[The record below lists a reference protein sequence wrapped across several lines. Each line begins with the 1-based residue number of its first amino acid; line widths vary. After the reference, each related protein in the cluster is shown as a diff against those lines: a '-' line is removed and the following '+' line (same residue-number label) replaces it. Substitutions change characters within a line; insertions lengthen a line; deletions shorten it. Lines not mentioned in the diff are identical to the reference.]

1 MWSDAIISFFINT
14 KESETALDK
23 LQKKFDQTVGA
34 ISGAIVGGL
43 GLKSISDFYDET
55 VKLINL
61 SERWNLPVEQVSQF
75 ANAFALFGGDAEG
88 AIAAIEKFQ
97 QMANSLNLR
106 SSGPLRELSA
116 VIGTNL
122 QRKDYLGVI
131 EAIRSQYQKLSN
143 SPNGRNAQV
152 EIMNMLGVDDI
163 AMQRLLK
170 ASNKEWVEILEK
182 ARKFGVVNEKSA
194 AAIKKFDQT
203 LKTIRQAFKAIAGAG
218 IEKIIPVF
226 EKLSVWLEKIALLSD
241 DTKAKIVGMLG
252 IFTLLGPAVK
262 LISLLFSTFFSKLNL
277 LLFGASWAFMK
288 LYEDYTDWKNGLESS
303 INWGAVIS
311 GLEKINEF
319 IEANIGWWELLD
331 TTLNA
336 VIAAK
341 AANYIM
347 NLNNMST
354 AVKGLS
360 LSLKGALSWLV
371 LLYEAW
377 HFGKKLGGWTAE
389 QWFDKKFGGYDYA
402 GAYEQ
407 MQQGKL
413 KPTAKRGIA
422 SQPHFIPRGEPEAVA
437 RSYQSSQITNNAN
450 RTVTDNRSFVVNNYG
465 VQRAEDT
472 ITPVRSIAYN
482 TMTPVKGI

>member
-241 DTKAKIVGMLG
+241 DTKAKILAILG
-252 IFTLLGPAVK
+252 VFTLLGPAIK
-262 LISLLFSTFFSKLNL
+262 LIGLIFSTFFSPL
-277 LLFGASWAFMK
+277 
-288 LYEDYTDWKNGLESS
+288 
-303 INWGAVIS
+303 
-311 GLEKINEF
+311 
-319 IEANIGWWELLD
+319 
-331 TTLNA
+331 TLG
-336 VIAAK
+336 IAA
-341 AANYIM
+341 
-347 NLNNMST
+347 
-354 AVKGLS
+354 V
-360 LSLKGALSWLV
+360 
-371 LLYEAW
+371 
-377 HFGKKLGGWTAE
+377 
-389 QWFDKKFGGYDYA
+389 
-402 GAYEQ
+402 
-407 MQQGKL
+407 
-413 KPTAKRGIA
+413 
-422 SQPHFIPRGEPEAVA
+422 
-437 RSYQSSQITNNAN
+437 
-450 RTVTDNRSFVVNNYG
+450 
-465 VQRAEDT
+465 
-472 ITPVRSIAYN
+472 
-482 TMTPVKGI
+482 

>member
-241 DTKAKIVGMLG
+241 DTKAKILAILG
-252 IFTLLGPAVK
+252 VFTLLGPAIK
-262 LISLLFSTFFSKLNL
+262 LIGLIFSTFFSPLTLGIAAVAGAIYLLYKNWDKVTQAFNNFLAERPRLQEFFNIIGAGFRGIGNAVKWLSDNFDSWFPKLSKSIEL
-277 LLFGASWAFMK
+277 TFKLFKWFSQ
-288 LYEDYTDWKNGLESS
+288 
-303 INWGAVIS
+303 V
-311 GLEKINEF
+311 LEKITGF
-319 IEANIGWWELLD
+319 VWDIG
-331 TTLNA
+331 NA
-336 VIAAK
+336 IGDVAF
-341 AANYIM
+341 
-347 NLNNMST
+347 
-354 AVKGLS
+354 GLTS
-360 LSLKGALSWLV
+360 NS
-371 LLYEAW
+371 
-377 HFGKKLGGWTAE
+377 
-389 QWFDKKFGGYDYA
+389 YDYK
-402 GAYEQ
+402 GAYEKMKRGELQ
-407 MQQGKL
+407 
-413 KPTAKRGIA
+413 PTAKRGIA

-472 ITPVRSIAYN
+472 ITPIRSIAYN

>member
-241 DTKAKIVGMLG
+241 DTKAKILAILG
-252 IFTLLGPAVK
+252 VFTLLGPAIK
-262 LISLLFSTFFSKLNL
+262 LIGLIFSTFFSPLTLGIAAVAGAIYLLYKNWDKVTQAFNNFLAERPRLQEFFNIIGAGFRGIGNAVKWLSDNFDSWFPKLSKSIEL
-277 LLFGASWAFMK
+277 TFKLFKWFSQ
-288 LYEDYTDWKNGLESS
+288 
-303 INWGAVIS
+303 V
-311 GLEKINEF
+311 LEKITGFVWDISN
-319 IEANIGWWELLD
+319 AIGD
-331 TTLNA
+331 VA
-336 VIAAK
+336 F
-341 AANYIM
+341 
-347 NLNNMST
+347 
-354 AVKGLS
+354 GLTS
-360 LSLKGALSWLV
+360 NS
-371 LLYEAW
+371 
-377 HFGKKLGGWTAE
+377 
-389 QWFDKKFGGYDYA
+389 YDYK
-402 GAYEQ
+402 GAYEKMKRGELQ
-407 MQQGKL
+407 
-413 KPTAKRGIA
+413 PTAKRGIA

-472 ITPVRSIAYN
+472 ITPIRSIAYN

>member
-241 DTKAKIVGMLG
+241 DTKAKILAILG
-252 IFTLLGPAVK
+252 AFTLLGPAIK
-262 LISLLFSTFFSKLNL
+262 LIGLIFSTFFSPLTLGIAAAAGAIYLLYKNWDRVTQAFNNFLAERPRLQEFFNIIGAGFRGIGNAVKWLSDNFDSWFPKLSKSIEL
-277 LLFGASWAFMK
+277 TFKPFKWLFQ
-288 LYEDYTDWKNGLESS
+288 
-303 INWGAVIS
+303 V
-311 GLEKINEF
+311 LEKITGFGWDISN
-319 IEANIGWWELLD
+319 AIGD
-331 TTLNA
+331 VA
-336 VIAAK
+336 F
-341 AANYIM
+341 
-347 NLNNMST
+347 
-354 AVKGLS
+354 GLTS
-360 LSLKGALSWLV
+360 NS
-371 LLYEAW
+371 
-377 HFGKKLGGWTAE
+377 
-389 QWFDKKFGGYDYA
+389 YDYK
-402 GAYEQ
+402 GAYEK
-407 MQQGKL
+407 MKRGEL
-413 KPTAKRGIA
+413 HPTAKRGVA

-472 ITPVRSIAYN
+472 ITPIRSIAYN

>member
-226 EKLSVWLEKIALLSD
+226 EKLSVWLEKIALLSG
-241 DTKAKIVGMLG
+241 DTKAKILAILG
-252 IFTLLGPAVK
+252 VFTLLGPAIK
-262 LISLLFSTFFSKLNL
+262 LIGLIFSTFFSPLTLGIAAVAGAIYLLYKNWDKVTQAFNNFLAERPRLQEFFNIIGAGFRGIGNAVKWLSDNFDSWFPKLSKSIEL
-277 LLFGASWAFMK
+277 TFKLFKWFSQ
-288 LYEDYTDWKNGLESS
+288 
-303 INWGAVIS
+303 V
-311 GLEKINEF
+311 LEKITGF
-319 IEANIGWWELLD
+319 VWDIG
-331 TTLNA
+331 NA
-336 VIAAK
+336 IGDVAF
-341 AANYIM
+341 
-347 NLNNMST
+347 
-354 AVKGLS
+354 GLTS
-360 LSLKGALSWLV
+360 NS
-371 LLYEAW
+371 
-377 HFGKKLGGWTAE
+377 
-389 QWFDKKFGGYDYA
+389 YDYK
-402 GAYEQ
+402 GAYEKMKRGELQ
-407 MQQGKL
+407 
-413 KPTAKRGIA
+413 PTAKRGIA

-472 ITPVRSIAYN
+472 ITPIRSIAYN